1 MRNTLKRCKQFES
14 FVGVENNWFDELRE
28 TAHKQRL
35 AKQQQDTEASLAK
48 HVEFIDKLVAEKAE
62 LANKCQDII
71 SSSKQIERRWQE
83 KVIASA

>member
-1 MRNTLKRCKQFES
+1 
-14 FVGVENNWFDELRE
+14 
-28 TAHKQRL
+28 L